1 VFGAGKRFA
10 MGKMVRMVVV
20 LGGMLVFGSPAGGQD
35 QHQHETAPQARG
47 ADSLDGMMKC
57 KDFMGSTG
65 KMGLMKHTREEM
77 TKMMEI
83 CRQMMQGSTPSP
95 EDHKK

>member
-1 VFGAGKRFA
+1 

-20 LGGMLVFGSPAGGQD
+20 LGGVLAFGSPAGGQD
-35 QHQHETAPQARG
+35 QHQHETAPGPRG
-47 ADSLDGMMKC
+47 ADSANEMMKC
-57 KDFMGSTG
+57 KDFMGSMG
-65 KMGLMKHTREEM
+65 KMGSMKHTREEM

-83 CRQMMQGSTPSP
+83 CRQMVQGSTPSP